1 MRPGLIWH
9 VFLRVLALEEKQGFE
24 IFDLSQSRDVFF
36 VTFLGMFALGN
47 MALLSVEEAPIL
59 RGQTREG
66 MRMLSIVN
74 YGGYVAAAAALCLT
88 PGIDTVYILMRTI
101 AGGRAEGLASALGIN
116 TGLVVHTVLV
126 AAGLSLVLAASPVA
140 FNLVKFAGAA
150 YLVIMGV
157 RSVVSKGSSFAQL
170 AEERADAGDADEA
183 DKNAVTA
190 ARRCAGNMHAGE
202 ALAPSRSEVACVDAA
217 TTEAGVS
224 GDKGAAAAPRHAGVR
239 RIYAQG
245 VLTNVLN
252 PKIILFFLALLPQF
266 IATPNEHG
274 PLPFLVL
281 GLTYV
286 ALSTLWTVV
295 IVLIAAPFSRL
306 LMRSPRAGRVTGV
319 VSGVVYVLLGAMIF
333 FTA

>member
-1 MRPGLIWH
+1 
-9 VFLRVLALEEKQGFE
+9 
-24 IFDLSQSRDVFF
+24 
-36 VTFLGMFALGN
+36 
-47 MALLSVEEAPIL
+47 
-59 RGQTREG
+59 
-66 MRMLSIVN
+66 MLSIVN

-140 FNLVKFAGAA
+140 FNVIKFAGAA
-150 YLVIMGV
+150 YLVVMGV
-157 RSVVSKGSSFAQL
+157 RSIVSQGSSFAQI
-170 AEERADAGDADEA
+170 AEEHADEDNA
-183 DKNAVTA
+183 DEVDKNAVATQ
-190 ARRCAGNMHAGE
+190 RCAGNACADNTRASE
-202 ALAPSRSEVACVDAA
+202 ALAPSRSEVACVGTATAETSVSSDKETAA
-217 TTEAGVS
+217 VQH
-224 GDKGAAAAPRHAGVR
+224 HAGVR

-286 ALSTLWTVV
+286 VLSTLWTVV
-295 IVLIAAPFSRL
+295 IVLIAAPFSHL
-306 LMRSPRAGRVTGV
+306 LMRSPRAGRITGV